1 MSILVTGGAGYIGT
15 HTCVELLQAG
25 YKVVAVDSLVNSSR
39 QAVER
44 AGQIAGEPIPFI
56 QADLCDG
63 RAVEEVFRAHPGIRA
78 VIHFA
83 ALKAVGESVSK
94 PLEYYPN
101 NLVCTLNVLA
111 AMRRHGVRDL
121 VFSSSA
127 TVYGDPSSVP
137 IREDAPLSATNPYGY
152 TKLFIERILTDCCAA
167 DPAWNIALLRYFN
180 PIGAHPSGLIGEDP
194 RGVPNNLVPYI
205 AKVAAGQLPELRVFG
220 GDWSHPRRHRGA
232 GLYPRLRSG
241 PGHVAALKRLEKGCG
256 LLVCNLGTGKGYSVL
271 DVLHAYEKACGR
283 ALPYSIAPPAAGR
296 RGGLLGRP
304 GQGQR
309 GAGLGGQVRHRGDV
323 CRLLELAAPQPQRA
337 MEAEWI
343 GAGESVQPVRAPTAP
358 GPAFLSMP
366 QGKK

>member
-94 PLEYYPN
+94 PLEYYQN

-220 GDWSHPRRHRGA
+220 GDWPTHDGTGVRDYIHVCDLAR
-232 GLYPRLRSG
+232 
-241 PGHVAALKRLEKGCG
+241 GHVAALKRLEKGCG

-283 ALPYSIAPPAAGR
+283 ALPGR

-323 CRLLELAAPQPQRA
+323 CRLLELAAPQPQRL
-337 MEAEWI
+337 WRLN
-343 GAGESVQPVRAPTAP
+343 G
-358 GPAFLSMP
+358 
-366 QGKK
+366 